1 MASAKDKKKAPEKA
15 TIKPAAKK
23 AQPKTPAAPAKKPE
37 GISYWNKASE
47 DAESVNPGH
56 DDSVETTPHKTTPP
70 PEQRLCLAI
79 TGRLNRKDSEQ
90 RQVYVPNTFLS
101 RLMAVTSGPIQ
112 NVLLVLAERELTRL
126 EQSEELVRVDMELW
140 DGGRATDRY
149 QK

>member
-1 MASAKDKKKAPEKA
+1 MA
-15 TIKPAAKK
+15 
-23 AQPKTPAAPAKKPE
+23 
-37 GISYWNKASE
+37 
-47 DAESVNPGH
+47 PGQ
-56 DDSVETTPHKTTPP
+56 DDSVKTAPKKNTPP
-70 PEQRLCLAI
+70 P
-79 TGRLNRKDSEQ
+79 EQ

>member
-1 MASAKDKKKAPEKA
+1 MATTATKKKTTKPTA
-15 TIKPAAKK
+15 KPA
-23 AQPKTPAAPAKKPE
+23 AKKPE
-37 GISYWNKASE
+37 GIPYWDKANE
-47 DAESVNPGH
+47 AADAVAPGQ
-56 DDSVETTPHKTTPP
+56 DDSVKTAPKKNTPP

-126 EQSEELVRVDMELW
+126 EQSEELVRVDMGEW
-140 DGGRATDRY
+140 DGRGE
-149 QK
+149 